1 MKPQYI
7 DINKKNLC
15 CNFTLHLI
23 IPCFTLDNVKY
34 YGEPRPD
41 YEFNVWTHPDCH
53 GTEFENGNRFVC
65 VGMINK
71 EET

>member
-1 MKPQYI
+1 M
-7 DINKKNLC
+7 
-15 CNFTLHLI
+15 
-23 IPCFTLDNVKY
+23 KY

-71 EET
+71 EKT